1 MLRGDTGLCHHVC
14 PQPTLTSPLC
24 PWAPGSLFPHLPG
37 LTSPVSPRSIFPKS
51 RACVPMSPYAQV
63 PNIPC
68 VTKSPVSHIPISPTP
83 HVPSVP
89 YPRVPTVTFLCPNVP
104 CPHIPVLTSLL
115 SPHLLRCVPNTASTA
130 GRPCRVWGAV
140 TASRTSKWKGTSP
153 GTAHCS
159 RFFRNDVQR
168 RSRTRGEPPASLRHT
183 RPTRDTGTCGGSS
196 APSGGGGSC
205 TRCHG
210 NSAPG
215 GGGGNSGTARGR
227 GQGRGQD

>member
-1 MLRGDTGLCHHVC
+1 M
-14 PQPTLTSPLC
+14 PL
-24 PWAPGSLFPHLPG
+24 GTRL
-37 LTSPVSPRSIFPKS
+37 PVSPS
-51 RACVPMSPYAQV
+51 AWAHVPGV
-63 PNIPC
+63 P
-68 VTKSPVSHIPISPTP
+68 TFHIPKVMCLCPHVPICPSPQYP
-83 HVPSVP
+83 LCHQVPSVP
-89 YPRVPTVTFLCPNVP
+89 YPRVPTVTFLCSNVP